1 MSSLLSVQDLQ
12 LTYGLKNPVY
22 AVRGVTFDI
31 GEEEFVGL
39 VGESGCGKSTLG
51 FAVARLERPP
61 ARITGGRV
69 LLDGVDWTRM
79 SEPELRPHRWKD
91 VSVVLQSG
99 MNALNPVM
107 TVEAQFRDVMVQH
120 TDWSDSQI
128 RNRSL
133 EVLDMVHIERDILFR
148 YPHELSGGMKQ
159 RVVIAMAFLLHPKLI
174 ILDEPTTA
182 LDMVV
187 QREIMDNLMELRERE
202 KFSLLFISH
211 DLGLVLEIS
220 DRVFIMYA
228 GQIVEENTA
237 ENLLGY
243 GLHPYTQALMR
254 SLPRPGSN
262 AEDFEGLKGTP
273 PNLRKV
279 IRGCAF
285 APRCDL
291 AVPECRTSEPNLEDV
306 GLAKVRCFMVDK
318 EMGVHGTEHSIS

>member
-1 MSSLLSVQDLQ
+1 MSLLSVEGLKV
-12 LTYGLKNPVY
+12 TYGLRNPVY
-22 AVRGVTFDI
+22 AVRGVSFEI
-31 GEEEFVGL
+31 FEEEFVGL

-51 FAVARLERPP
+51 FAIARLERPP
-61 ARITGGRV
+61 ARIAGGRV
-69 LLDGVDWTRM
+69 VLDGRDWTAM
-79 SEPELRPHRWKD
+79 SERELRPHRWKD

-107 TVEAQFRDVMVQH
+107 TIEAQFRDVMVQH
-120 TDWSDSQI
+120 TDWSEPAI
-128 RNRSL
+128 RQRAL
-133 EVLDMVHIERDILFR
+133 EVLDMVHIDRDILFR

-187 QREIMDNLMELRERE
+187 QREIMDNLMELRGRE

-220 DRVFIMYA
+220 DRVLIMYA
-228 GQIVEENTA
+228 GQIVEENRA
-237 ENLLGY
+237 ENLLEY

-254 SLPRPGSN
+254 SLPVPGSD
-262 AEDFEGLKGTP
+262 AREFHGLRGSP
-273 PNLRKV
+273 PNLRQMPK
-279 IRGCAF
+279 GCAF

-291 AVPECRTSEPNLEDV
+291 VTAECHEVEPDLEDIN
-306 GLAKVRCFMVDK
+306 GAKVRCHVVGK
-318 EMGVHGTEHSIS
+318 EVRVRGSEPSIG